1 MLAEETGATSAAYG
15 VPYPRGVYPK
25 VLRRY
30 AKLLLENLK
39 LLEPSGSAMEVLL
52 CD

>member
-1 MLAEETGATSAAYG
+1 MLAEETGATSAAYV
-15 VPYPRGVYPK
+15 VPYPRESGTLSFAAK
-25 VLRRY
+25 S
-30 AKLLLENLK
+30 KLLLENLK

>member
-15 VPYPRGVYPK
+15 VPYARRVLK

-39 LLEPSGSAMEVLL
+39 LLEPSGSHDVGNLV
-52 CD
+52 